1 MANRTVPRVFVA
13 SNIPDLSKHVRSL
26 LSKSAMLSKSAIT
39 VEDLHLHGVQSKDV
53 SERLQDVEV
62 VLCSR
67 DALLQWLKTDTVP
80 NLKWAQSASAGVDAL
95 MKGLN
100 FQKPKQDFILTR
112 TQGDFGNIMGEY
124 VVGQI
129 IAREKDFAGMKVY
142 QENRVFDNQQ
152 FAAFRPLYTLSI
164 GILGYGTIG
173 KRVAEMCSSMG
184 MTVWAVNST
193 QKTSSSPHVHHFRG
207 VKDLGEVLQN
217 VDYLCNILPSTP
229 ASCDLLSGEVLK
241 QCQGK
246 KTVLINI
253 GRGSVINDE
262 SLVRAVREG
271 WLGGAIL
278 DVFNQEP
285 LPADSPLWTLPNV
298 VITPHVSGQSFPQPL
313 AESFVKNLEL
323 YLTGQPLLNVV
334 DWDKGY

>member
-1 MANRTVPRVFVA
+1 MASRAVSRVFVA
-13 SNIPDLSKHVRSL
+13 SVISDLARSL
-26 LSKSAMLSKSAIT
+26 QRQLASIT
-39 VEDLHLHGVQSKDV
+39 VEDLPFNDV
-53 SERLQDVEV
+53 SEGVLSEERRKQLEEVEV
-62 VLCSR
+62 ILCDA
-67 DALLQWLKTDTVP
+67 DALQQWLTTSAVP
-80 NLKWAQSASAGVDAL
+80 NLKWAQTTWAGVENLVKLDQT
-95 MKGLN
+95 KSN
-100 FQKPKQDFILTR
+100 DVIVTR
-112 TQGDFGNIMGEY
+112 SGAAYDDIMGEY
-124 VVGQI
+124 VIGQI
-129 IAREKDFAGMKVY
+129 IAREKNFAGM
-142 QENRVFDNQQ
+142 NAAQQ
-152 FAAFRPLYTLSI
+152 RKEFTKESFSVFRPLSTLSI

-173 KRVAEMCSSMG
+173 KRVAEICKFLG
-184 MTVWAVNST
+184 MTVWAVNRN
-193 QKTSSSPHVHHFRG
+193 QLTSSSPHVDHFRG

-253 GRGSVINDE
+253 GRGNVISDE

-298 VITPHVSGQSFPQPL
+298 VITPHVSGAAVPDLVAQC
-313 AESFVKNLEL
+313 FVKNLER
-323 YLTGQPLLNVV
+323 YMSGQPLLNVL